1 MPSIAKYT
9 PEKSRFGFS
18 HNITPE
24 VVSEQSCP
32 TERGDTTMQQ
42 FTIDI

>member
-1 MPSIAKYT
+1 MPSIAKYM

-24 VVSEQSCP
+24 VVSEQSYP
-32 TERGDTTMQQ
+32 RERRYNDA
-42 FTIDI
+42 IVHY